1 MYGLTRAT
9 VTLISAAIAGLLIWL
24 ATQIGSGSNGEY
36 WATYGLV
43 AAAGLVMALSQL
55 LGGWTKWGWPRISIS
70 VLLWAFIPVAIVVLW
85 IVIFHQP
92 HHGLGRSHIRKWSN
106 DIGIDGLVKDFKDY
120 VAVLSFGLGL
130 VFAYSFDTT
139 GPIVHRGRGER
150 PPRPTLPG
158 DPPMV
163 SRSVAAFPSSVAPP
177 LAPDG
182 IPPRPLALPRAG
194 TVVSPAGPLTPR
206 CPRPGVGPPY
216 GVSPRWRGLAEDSN
230 EDENREGAE

>member
-85 IVIFHQP
+85 MGSAAATSANGRTTSASTVSSRTSRITSP
-92 HHGLGRSHIRKWSN
+92 YSPSASGLCSAIASTRRGRSSIAAAARRPHDRPWPSEQSLRPRATRLRPRATHPRN
-106 DIGIDGLVKDFKDY
+106 RRLTPVRDEAAAGSGR
-120 VAVLSFGLGL
+120 
-130 VFAYSFDTT
+130 YSF
-139 GPIVHRGRGER
+139 
-150 PPRPTLPG
+150 
-158 DPPMV
+158 
-163 SRSVAAFPSSVAPP
+163 A
-177 LAPDG
+177 
-182 IPPRPLALPRAG
+182 
-194 TVVSPAGPLTPR
+194 
-206 CPRPGVGPPY
+206 
-216 GVSPRWRGLAEDSN
+216 
-230 EDENREGAE
+230 